1 MDINDI
7 RSKFGA
13 KYDEGIKQML
23 NYVNTLNPNDFK
35 GVNK

>member
-13 KYDEGIKQML
+13 KYDEAIEQMQD
-23 NYVNTLNPNDFK
+23 YVKALNPNDFMPK
-35 GVNK
+35 